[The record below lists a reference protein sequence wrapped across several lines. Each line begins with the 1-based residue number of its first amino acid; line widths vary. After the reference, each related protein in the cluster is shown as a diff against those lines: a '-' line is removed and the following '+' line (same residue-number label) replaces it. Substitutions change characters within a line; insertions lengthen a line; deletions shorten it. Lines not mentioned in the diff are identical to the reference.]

1 LPLCGHP
8 HNGKSRLVPLQ
19 DSVMAALREYGAL
32 RDQLMPGP
40 QTPAFFVSLTARRLI
55 YAVVC
60 PTFRALAD
68 TAGAGIG
75 APHKPRLHE
84 LRHSFAV
91 RALLRWYRAGDDVQ
105 AKIPSLSTYLGHRE
119 PACTYWYLSA
129 APELLALAAARRESI
144 QKGAR
149 P

>member
-1 LPLCGHP
+1 
-8 HNGKSRLVPLQ
+8 
-19 DSVMAALREYGAL
+19 
-32 RDQLMPGP
+32 
-40 QTPAFFVSLTARRLI
+40 
-55 YAVVC
+55 
-60 PTFRALAD
+60 
-68 TAGAGIG
+68 
-75 APHKPRLHE
+75 
-84 LRHSFAV
+84 
-91 RALLRWYRAGDDVQ
+91 LLRWYRAGDDVQ